1 MPSAGGQSNGG
12 ILKNSMSKEISN
24 KVTDWTRAH
33 AEGRIGRRKWL
44 KLMLTCGLSLPAI
57 ANLLQSA
64 TASDTKGL
72 RIYMVPK
79 FTGFIFFELAKAGGE
94 QAVKELG
101 ATLTYVGTTTADVEG
116 QVQVLQNLI
125 PQKPDGIV
133 TAALDI
139 NAPVP
144 ALKQARSRGAV
155 VVTFDADVAEPGRN
169 LFVNMAPFEIQAK
182 AMLECALANAP
193 DGGKAIWVAPT
204 PTVANFISQKK
215 ALDDQIASNPK
226 YKSIQFVDTLY
237 ANDDPDKSYSVASSA
252 MQAYPELKLFISGSG
267 ISNPAINKAI
277 MDTKRSG
284 QVFSTGFALPST
296 MKTYLDNGT
305 CKQFALWSPYKF
317 GYMATYL
324 AILLKA
330 GTVQNQQGTEVDVPT
345 IGKRTIEEHSTI
357 NLNSMLFFTKD
368 HPDFDNAVPAEL

>member
-1 MPSAGGQSNGG
+1 
-12 ILKNSMSKEISN
+12 MSKEINN

-33 AEGRIGRRKWL
+33 AEGRIGRRAWV

-57 ANLLQSA
+57 ARLLQSA
-64 TASDTKGL
+64 TAADTKGL

-144 ALKQARSRGAV
+144 ALRQARSRGAV

-169 LFVNMAPFEIQAK
+169 LFVNMAPFEIQAE

-252 MQAYPELKLFISGSG
+252 MQAYPELKLFLSGSG

-305 CKQFALWSPYKF
+305 CQQFALWSPYKF

-330 GTVQNQQGTEVDVPT
+330 GTVQNQQSTEVDVPT
-345 IGKRTIEEHSTI
+345 IGKRTIEAHSTI

-368 HPDFDNAVPAEL
+368 HPDFDNAVPAIL

>member
-1 MPSAGGQSNGG
+1 MSNE
-12 ILKNSMSKEISN
+12 IDKE
-24 KVTDWTRAH
+24 VTNWTRAH
-33 AEGRIGRRKWL
+33 AKGRIGRRQWM

-57 ANLLQSA
+57 ARLLETA

-144 ALKQARSRGAV
+144 ALRQARSRGAV

-215 ALDDQIASNPK
+215 ALDDQIASDPK
-226 YKSIQFVDTLY
+226 YQRIQFVDTLY
-237 ANDDPDKSYSVASSA
+237 ANDDPDKSYAVASSA
-252 MQAYPELKLFISGSG
+252 MQAYPDLKLFISGSG

-284 QVFSTGFALPST
+284 KIFSTGFALPST
-296 MKTYLDNGT
+296 MKTYLDDGT

-330 GTVQNQQGTEVDVPT
+330 GMVKNQEGTELDVPT
-345 IGKRTIEEHSTI
+345 IGKRMIEAHSTV
-357 NLNSMLFFTKD
+357 NLNSMLFFTKE
-368 HPDFDNAVPAEL
+368 HPDFDNAIPAKL

>member
-1 MPSAGGQSNGG
+1 MP
-12 ILKNSMSKEISN
+12 KEINN

-33 AEGRIGRRKWL
+33 AEGRIGRRQWL

-57 ANLLQSA
+57 ARLLESA

-237 ANDDPDKSYSVASSA
+237 ANDDPDKSYSLASSA
-252 MQAYPELKLFISGSG
+252 MQAYPDLKFFISGSG

-284 QVFSTGFALPST
+284 QMFSTGFALPST
-296 MKTYLDNGT
+296 MKTYLDDGT

-330 GTVQNQQGTEVDVPT
+330 GTVQNQQSTEVDVPT
-345 IGKRTIEEHSTI
+345 IGKRTIEAHSTI
-357 NLNSMLFFTKD
+357 NLNSMLFFTKE
-368 HPDFDNAVPAEL
+368 HPDFDNAVPANL